1 MTIEMPKSGIDVVGD
16 TVSWVSTLIS
26 SMRGERKREHPVD
39 EETLFSSLESSS
51 SLERLNQ
58 LCCRRGH

>member
-1 MTIEMPKSGIDVVGD
+1 MAIEMPKSGIDVVGD
-16 TVSWVSTLIS
+16 MVSWVSTLVS
-26 SMRGERKREHPVD
+26 SMRRERKRENLVD
-39 EETLFSSLESSS
+39 EETLFSSLESSR

>member
-1 MTIEMPKSGIDVVGD
+1 MTIEMPRSGIDVVGD
-16 TVSWVSTLIS
+16 MVSRVSTLVS
-26 SMRGERKREHPVD
+26 SMRRERKREYPVD